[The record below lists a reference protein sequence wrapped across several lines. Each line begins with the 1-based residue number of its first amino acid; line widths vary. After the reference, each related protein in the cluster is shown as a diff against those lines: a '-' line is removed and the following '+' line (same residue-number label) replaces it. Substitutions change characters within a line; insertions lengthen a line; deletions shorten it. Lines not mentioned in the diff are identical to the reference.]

1 MNDQTSVTSIS
12 LLQRIRRDE
21 SDPHAWD
28 EFVHRYGRRIFE
40 WCINRRLQTA
50 DAEDVTQ
57 NVLLKLANRLSSFEY
72 DPQMTFRGWLR
83 RTTENAVID
92 FFRERKSRG
101 DDLKESIRML
111 DDAAARADLTER
123 MESAFDLELF
133 EEAKCRVKRRVDS
146 RRWQAWEMIAVH
158 NASGEHVAAELNM
171 KLPSVY
177 SSRYQIQKL
186 IAEEVRQLDT
196 ESCGNISQTGD
207 AV

>member
-1 MNDQTSVTSIS
+1 MNETSITSVS
-12 LLQRIRRDE
+12 LLHRIRCDA

-28 EFVHRYGRRIFE
+28 EFVNRYGRRIFE
-40 WCINRRLQTA
+40 WCLNRRLQPA

-57 NVLLKLANRLSSFEY
+57 NVLLKLANRLGSFEY

-101 DDLKESIRML
+101 EDLKQCITLL
-111 DDAAARADLTER
+111 DDAAARADLTEQL
-123 MESAFDLELF
+123 ESAFDLELF
-133 EEAKCRVKRRVDS
+133 EEAKCRVRRRVDS
-146 RRWQAWEMIAVH
+146 RRWLAWEMIAVR
-158 NASGEHVAAELNM
+158 NESGEHVAAELSM

-186 IAEEVRQLDT
+186 IAEEVRQM
-196 ESCGNISQTGD
+196 ESEGCEEILRRTGRD
-207 AV
+207 